1 MPVALAASAA
11 LTITDIP
18 FEGPVSSPRVGR
30 INGEWVINPTAS
42 EMENSD
48 VDLMVAGTAADINMV
63 EGEMN
68 GISEKEMVEALKFAH
83 QFIKKD
89 CEAQLAL
96 CEQMGGRKA
105 PRVYN
110 HETNSDELKTTVIDA
125 TYQKY
130 YDAAKVPSVKEER
143 SEKFKAI
150 DKEYIE
156 SLAED
161 TDGETLTMVKRYLG
175 KSKKEAVRNMMLDL
189 KHRLDGRA
197 LNEVRQIWSE
207 VDFLP
212 SAHGSALFTRGETQS
227 LTSVTLG
234 SKLDQQMIDNAMEKY
249 FSKFML
255 HYNFPS
261 FRGPA

>member
-1 MPVALAASAA
+1 M
-11 LTITDIP
+11 
-18 FEGPVSSPRVGR
+18 
-30 INGEWVINPTAS
+30 
-42 EMENSD
+42 
-48 VDLMVAGTAADINMV
+48 
-63 EGEMN
+63 
-68 GISEKEMVEALKFAH
+68 
-83 QFIKKD
+83 
-89 CEAQLAL
+89 
-96 CEQMGGRKA
+96 
-105 PRVYN
+105 
-110 HETNSDELKTTVIDA
+110 
-125 TYQKY
+125 
-130 YDAAKVPSVKEER
+130 
-143 SEKFKAI
+143 
-150 DKEYIE
+150 
-156 SLAED
+156 AED

-255 HYNFPS
+255 HYNFP
-261 FRGPA
+261 